1 MSGKPNMDTTLVA
14 EFLVVLVISL
24 VFSMFGKGGGS
35 LYTPIL
41 ILFGLAVSAAVST
54 SLFLNLLVA
63 FTAMIVF
70 AWNKIVDYRIA
81 AVFAPGTIA
90 GSIMGVLVSRWV
102 PTNVVLAILAIF
114 LAFAGTRLILMG
126 RKKADAKNTE
136 RRAIGIVVVVIIV
149 LYSFL
154 VGALSSLIGVG
165 GGLIIFPF
173 LVLYMRHNAQRAA
186 GANALIVTISSL
198 VGAVGHGI
206 VGHLDLLVA
215 TAVAAVIGAAVGSQV
230 TARSSSRFINAAFGI
245 LIWAFAIEI
254 ALSLLGVT

>member
-1 MSGKPNMDTTLVA
+1 MDSTLIL

-41 ILFGLAVSAAVST
+41 ILFGLSVTSAVST

-63 FTAMIVF
+63 LTATSIF
-70 AWNKIVDYRIA
+70 AWNKIVDYRLA
-81 AVFAPGTIA
+81 AIFAPGTII
-90 GSIMGVLVSRWV
+90 GSIIGVIASTWV
-102 PTNVVLAILAIF
+102 PTDIVLAILAIF
-114 LAFAGTRLILMG
+114 LAIAGTRMILMG
-126 RKKADAKNTE
+126 RKKEGGQNTE
-136 RRAIGIVVVVIIV
+136 RRAIGIVVAVVII

-154 VGALSSLIGVG
+154 VGVLSSLIGVG

-173 LVLYMRHNAQRAA
+173 LVLYMRHNAQKAA

-198 VGAVGHGI
+198 VGGVGHGI
-206 VGHLDLLVA
+206 VGHLDYQLLTA

-230 TARSSSRFINAAFGI
+230 TAKSSSRFINAAFGI
-245 LIWAFAIEI
+245 LIWFFAVEI
-254 ALSLLGVT
+254 ALSLLRII

>member
-1 MSGKPNMDTTLVA
+1 MST
-14 EFLVVLVISL
+14 
-24 VFSMFGKGGGS
+24 
-35 LYTPIL
+35 
-41 ILFGLAVSAAVST
+41 AVST

-90 GSIMGVLVSRWV
+90 GSIMGVVISSWV

-126 RKKADAKNTE
+126 RRRADAENTG
-136 RRAIGIVVVVIIV
+136 RRAIVTVVAVIIV

-154 VGALSSLIGVG
+154 VGVLSSLIGVG

-173 LVLYMRHNAQRAA
+173 LVLYMRHNAQKAA

-206 VGHLDLLVA
+206 VGHLDYQLLLA

-230 TARSSSRFINAAFGI
+230 TAKSSSRFINAAFGI

-254 ALSLLGVT
+254 ALSLLRVI

>member
-1 MSGKPNMDTTLVA
+1 MDTTLVA

-41 ILFGLAVSAAVST
+41 ILFGLAVSTAVST

-70 AWNKIVDYRIA
+70 AWNRIVDYRIA

-90 GSIMGVLVSRWV
+90 GSIMGVLMSGWV

-126 RKKADAKNTE
+126 RKNADAKNTE

-154 VGALSSLIGVG
+154 VGVLSSLIGVG

-215 TAVAAVIGAAVGSQV
+215 TAFAAVIGAAVGSQV
-230 TARSSSRFINAAFGI
+230 TAKSSSRFINAAFGI
-245 LIWAFAIEI
+245 LVWAFAIEI
-254 ALSLLGVT
+254 ALSLLGVI

>member
-1 MSGKPNMDTTLVA
+1 MDTTLIA

-70 AWNKIVDYRIA
+70 AWHKLVDYRIA
-81 AVFAPGTIA
+81 AIFAPGTIA
-90 GSIMGVLVSRWV
+90 GSIMGVLMSKWV
-102 PTNVVLAILAIF
+102 PANLVLAILAIF

-126 RKKADAKNTE
+126 KKKTDGKKTE
-136 RRAIGIVVVVIIV
+136 RRAIGVLVTVIIAI
-149 LYSFL
+149 YSLL
-154 VGALSSLIGVG
+154 VGVLSSLIGVG

-173 LVLYMRHNAQRAA
+173 LVLYIRHNAQKAA

-198 VGAVGHGI
+198 VGGIGHSI
-206 VGHLDLLVA
+206 VGHLDYQLLAA
-215 TAVAAVIGAAVGSQV
+215 TAVAAVVGAVVGSQV
-230 TARSSSRFINAAFGI
+230 TAKSSSRFINVAFGV
-245 LIWAFAIEI
+245 LVWFFAVEI
-254 ALSLLGVT
+254 ALSLLGAI